1 MHYSPLRNG
10 WRQVKREVEM
20 QSIATLNEQVIAAEK
35 ERSRVLNDAAK
46 RLVQRLLGCWQHD
59 LSRPFTRQGKTY
71 RVCLK
76 CGMSRDFNLT
86 TWETHGQYYAKA
98 PRPFGLN

>member
-1 MHYSPLRNG
+1 
-10 WRQVKREVEM
+10 M
-20 QSIATLNEQVIAAEK
+20 QSIATLNEQAIAAET

-76 CGMSRDFNLT
+76 CGMSRDFNLN
-86 TWETHGQYYAKA
+86 TWETHGHYYAKA
-98 PRPFGLN
+98 PRPLTSN

>member
-1 MHYSPLRNG
+1 
-10 WRQVKREVEM
+10 M
-20 QSIATLNEQVIAAEK
+20 QSIATINEQMIAAEK

-59 LSRPFTRQGKTY
+59 LSRPFTRQGKSY

-76 CGMSRDFNLT
+76 CGMSRDFNLD
-86 TWETHGQYYAKA
+86 TWKTQGQSYTRASRSLA
-98 PRPFGLN
+98 SN

>member
-1 MHYSPLRNG
+1 
-10 WRQVKREVEM
+10 M
-20 QSIATLNEQVIAAEK
+20 QSIATINEQMIAAEK

-59 LSRPFTRQGKTY
+59 LSRPFTRQGKSY

-76 CGMSRDFNLT
+76 CGMTRDFNLDSWRT
-86 TWETHGQYYAKA
+86 QGHFYARA
-98 PRPFGLN
+98 SRSLSSN